1 MDKKLLDALNNLS
14 ESLDLI
20 AQVLSEKDGAQSPTA
35 KALESGDFVNQIKEI
50 NEGVKKI
57 QADNQKIIK
66 NQETI
71 LALSKKKETEKKTG
85 AFQTAGDKDMQK
97 LIKTGVSIVLIIAA
111 GVLAI
116 GMAFKLVGKI
126 DFLSV
131 VGLSLA
137 MVLVAVAFEKIGK
150 LKMSI
155 KDAATTSLILTIAAA
170 GITAASWILSMIR
183 PISFA
188 QALTAI
194 GIAGMFTFIA
204 PAIATLIKSMES
216 EDEFEYD
223 GMKFKSKGLK
233 FSQVLAASAMLP
245 LLMSGISL
253 GILASS
259 YILSKVKPLSMPQAL
274 TAIGI
279 GFVFALIAPAISAL
293 ISGMMSEQGGG
304 AFGFSFKSK
313 GISWKTAIV
322 AALALPLVMTGIS
335 LAITGSSY
343 ILSKIKPIS
352 LMQGLTAILI
362 SGVFTVLAFGI
373 KNIISAF
380 GGANAL
386 AGALVAAAV
395 LPVLFVAISY
405 AMMMSSHN
413 FAKIQPI
420 AFNQFMTA
428 LGISIIFVVLSFAMS
443 LIFKA
448 LGNISPAKALVAAIA
463 MPILFIGL
471 SMAIMYASEY
481 LSKTTPVEYG
491 LLFNIVVMSIALA
504 IATIAMAATIWV
516 MDKMGFL
523 KNPVNFLIG
532 SAFII
537 VTAGVIMVASWLLSE
552 GTYDNY
558 PDVDWG
564 LGVILSIGSF
574 AVLAGVIGFIAMSG
588 IGFVAMLLGLGTMI
602 MVAATIAEISNIL
615 SGGNFSY
622 GKDLF
627 PWAKGVALLY
637 MTFTPIMVFL
647 GAIGLVGAIMSFFG
661 GPDPFEM
668 AKDMM
673 IQIAETI
680 KEVSITLAGGNYKDG
695 PTIDWAYGVSRAIAA
710 FSYVYFKLQEGQ
722 SFLSILTGGNAV
734 EDFTNA
740 IYMISDGIVHA
751 GRIFAD
757 AGVTVWKGGPPEE
770 WARGV
775 GLAIGAFAP
784 VYKVVSD
791 KSLLDSILGTD
802 VGAEVKQAM
811 VTVAEGIVEVAK
823 YFNKNKVPFS
833 GNYPTKAWGEGVGAA
848 MKGFG
853 EVYNLLYDAGW
864 DSDDLEEWRP
874 SIFHI
879 LTDIGMAAARF
890 TLYKKMGLSW
900 IFPDPK
906 GTKGLKGSIQNMVDL
921 YQYLYDYG
929 WDPDYVEEYGVSVW
943 NMTVDMIDLAKL
955 INRNKNIWG
964 TKIDPNFM
972 KNLTSNVI
980 SYVALAK
987 FVNGNLPSA
996 KGGLTGA
1003 ISGMLFGEES
1013 TQNPMDRVIDGM
1025 VRLGMA
1031 YNMLSKSIK
1040 NFGNSINGIDAEK
1053 LSTIRAFTSNVILMS
1068 FMDPDAFEE
1077 MLDKLEEKAGVFTD
1091 IISDMN
1097 SAAEQGNKKSATGV
1111 KTGTTTTSKTDQTQQ
1126 QMLQILSA
1134 MDAKLGTIARNSS
1147 TLADYT
1153 NELRTGQGVKI
1164 KK

>member
-50 NEGVKKI
+50 NEGVKKL

-71 LALSKKKETEKKTG
+71 LALSQKKENDKKTEP
-85 AFQTAGDKDMQK
+85 FQKAGDKDMQK

-137 MVLVAVAFEKIGK
+137 MVLVAVAFEKISQ
-150 LKMSI
+150 LKMSV
-155 KDAATTSLILTIAAA
+155 KDAAITSLILTIASA
-170 GITAASWILSMIR
+170 GITAASWILSMIK

-259 YILSKVKPLSMPQAL
+259 YILSKVKPLSIPQAL
-274 TAIGI
+274 TAVGI

-293 ISGMMSEQGGG
+293 ISGMMSEQAGG

-322 AALALPLVMTGIS
+322 AALALPLVMTGIA

-343 ILSKIKPIS
+343 ILSKIKPIT
-352 LMQGLTAILI
+352 LMQGMTAILI

-373 KNIISAF
+373 KNIITAF
-380 GGANAL
+380 GGENAL
-386 AGALVAAAV
+386 AGALVAATV
-395 LPVLFVAISY
+395 LPILFIAMSWSMMQASY
-405 AMMMSSHN
+405 N

-420 AFNQFMTA
+420 KFNQFLTA

-443 LIFKA
+443 MIFKT
-448 LGNISPAKALVAAIA
+448 LGDINPAKALAASIA
-463 MPILFIGL
+463 LPILFVGMSI
-471 SMAIMYASEY
+471 AIMYSSEF
-481 LSKTTPVEYG
+481 LAKTTPVDYG

-504 IATIAMAATIWV
+504 IATIAVAATIWI
-516 MDKMGFL
+516 MDKMGFI

-532 SAFII
+532 SALVIL
-537 VTAGVIMVASWLLSE
+537 TAGVIMVSSWLLNE
-552 GTYDNY
+552 GTYDSY
-558 PDVDWG
+558 PDLDWG
-564 LGVILSIGSF
+564 LGAILAIGSF

-588 IGFVAMLLGLGTMI
+588 VGFVAMLLGLGTMI
-602 MVAATIAEISNIL
+602 MIASTISAISNIL
-615 SGGNFSY
+615 SSGDFSY

-647 GAIGLVGAIMSFFG
+647 GAMGVVGAIMSFFG

-668 AKDMM
+668 AKNMM

-680 KEVSITLAGGNYKDG
+680 RDVSVTLAGGNYKDG

-722 SFLSILTGGNAV
+722 SFLSILKGENAA
-734 EDFTNA
+734 EGFTNA
-740 IYMISDGIVHA
+740 IKMISEGIVQA
-751 GRIFAD
+751 GQLFSN
-757 AGVTVWKGGPPEE
+757 AGVTVWTGGPPEE

-784 VYKVVSD
+784 VYKILND
-791 KSLLDSILGTD
+791 QTLLGSLFGTN
-802 VGAEVKQAM
+802 VTPEQMKQAM
-811 VTVAEGIVEVAK
+811 ITISEGIVDVATF
-823 YFNKNKVPFS
+823 FNKNKVPFT
-833 GNYPTKAWGEGVGAA
+833 GNYPTKAWGEGVGSA

-853 EVYNLLYDAGW
+853 DIYNLLYDAGW
-864 DSDDLEEWRP
+864 DADDLLEWRP
-874 SIFHI
+874 SILHI
-879 LTDIGMAAARF
+879 LDDIMITSAKF
-890 TLYKKMGLSW
+890 TMFKKAGLQW
-900 IFPDPK
+900 IFPSSK
-906 GTKGLKGSIQNMVDL
+906 NTKNLVESVKEWTN
-921 YQYLYDYG
+921 LYDSISWSTLIVTG
-929 WDPDYVEEYGVSVW
+929 TDTMGTLVDQMISV
-943 NMTVDMIDLAKL
+943 AKRIGKNAKFFTSQ
-955 INRNKNIWG
+955 IN
-964 TKIDPNFM
+964 PNFI
-972 KNLTSNVI
+972 KNLASNVI
-980 SYVALAK
+980 QYVALAK
-987 FVNGNLPSA
+987 FVDTNLPTE
-996 KGGLTGA
+996 KGGLMGA
-1003 ISGMLFGEES
+1003 ITSALVGSEAAK
-1013 TQNPMDRVIDGM
+1013 NPMDRVVDGM
-1025 VRLGMA
+1025 IKLGVA
-1031 YNMLSKSIK
+1031 YNMLSKSIS
-1040 NFGNSINGIDAEK
+1040 NFGNAINGIDAEK

-1068 FMDPDAFEE
+1068 FMDPSAFED
-1077 MLDKLEEKAGVFTD
+1077 MLDKLEEKAGVFTN
-1091 IISDMN
+1091 IINDMN
-1097 SAAEQGNKKSATGV
+1097 SASEESNKKGVTGV
-1111 KTGTTTTSKTDQTQQ
+1111 KAGSTTPSKNDQTQQ
-1126 QMLQILSA
+1126 QMLQILSS
-1134 MDAKLGTIARNSS
+1134 MDSKLGTIARNSS